1 MFMLNESFILI
12 LALIL
17 ILLLRWGFKTLPGEG
32 WQSLGCIPAIKG
44 ADGSWNA
51 VNLTYYGFFN
61 AVAYTL
67 AVALFFMLAGSMHLP
82 FIGTLAVIVAVLG
95 VCMPA
100 SRLLALA
107 VEGKRHTFT
116 VGGAFFAGLLVA
128 PAAILLV
135 NITVGERMGFDISML
150 HMLAAMSVAYA
161 MGEGVGR
168 LACISFG
175 CCYGKPLS
183 ACHPLVGRIFARWHF
198 VFSGETKK
206 IAYAHQLDG
215 QKVVPIQGL
224 TAALY
229 CASGLLGCYLFLKG
243 FVSCA
248 LIETLV
254 VTQGWRILSEFFR
267 ADYRGTGRLTAY
279 QIMAVLSI
287 VYAFFLFF
295 MLPVSGS
302 GPPDLTAGLQSLWDP
317 GIILCLGA
325 VWLCSFFYTGRSRV
339 IGATVHFYVMKEN
352 I

>member
-1 MFMLNESFILI
+1 MLNEIFVLTLTLI
-12 LALIL
+12 LAY
-17 ILLLRWGFKTLPGEG
+17 LLRWGFRTLPGEE
-32 WQSLGCIPAIKG
+32 WQILCCIPAIKG
-44 ADGSWNA
+44 ADGNWNA

-67 AVALFFMLAGSMHLP
+67 AVALFIMLTGSLQLP
-82 FIGTLAVIVAVLG
+82 FISNMAVIIVVLG

-100 SRLLALA
+100 SRLFALA

-116 VGGAFFAGLLVA
+116 VGGAFFAGLFAA

-135 NITVGERMGFDISML
+135 NITMGERLGFDIPAL
-150 HMLAAMSVAYA
+150 HMLAAMSIAYTV
-161 MGEGVGR
+161 GEGVGR

-183 ACHPLVGRIFARWHF
+183 ACHPLIGRVFARWHF

-215 QKVVPIQGL
+215 QKVLPIQGL

-243 FVSCA
+243 FTSCA
-248 LIETLV
+248 LIETLIIS
-254 VTQGWRILSEFFR
+254 QGWRILSEFFR
-267 ADYRGTGRLTAY
+267 ADYRGTGRITAY
-279 QIMAVLSI
+279 QVMAVLSV
-287 VYAFFLFF
+287 VYVFFLFF

-302 GPPDLTAGLQSLWDP
+302 GPPDLTAGLKSLWDP
-317 GIILCLGA
+317 CVILCLGA
-325 VWLCSFFYTGRSRV
+325 LWLCSFIYTGRSRV
-339 IGATVHFYVMKEN
+339 TGATVHYFVVKEN

>member
-1 MFMLNESFILI
+1 MLNEIFVLT
-12 LALIL
+12 LTLIL
-17 ILLLRWGFKTLPGEG
+17 ICLLRWGFRTLPGEE
-32 WQSLGCIPAIKG
+32 WQILCCIPAIKR

-61 AVAYTL
+61 AAAYTF
-67 AVALFFMLAGSMHLP
+67 AVALFFMLTGSLHLP
-82 FIGTLAVIVAVLG
+82 LIGALAVIIAVLG

-100 SRLLALA
+100 SRLFALA

-116 VGGAFFAGLLVA
+116 VGGAFFTGLFVA

-135 NITVGERMGFDISML
+135 NITLGERTGSDIPML
-150 HMLAAMSVAYA
+150 HMLAAMSVAYT

-183 ACHPLVGRIFARWHF
+183 ACHPLVGRIFTRWHF

-215 QKVVPIQGL
+215 RKVVPIQGL

-229 CASGLLGCYLFLKG
+229 CASGLLGCYLFLEG
-243 FVSCA
+243 FAPYA

-267 ADYRGTGRLTAY
+267 ADYRGTGRISTY
-279 QIMAVLSI
+279 QIMAVLS
-287 VYAFFLFF
+287 VAYAFFLLY
-295 MLPVSGS
+295 MMPVSGS
-302 GPPDLTAGLQSLWDP
+302 GPPDLTAGLKSLWDP
-317 GIILCLGA
+317 GVILCLGA
-325 VWLCSFFYTGRSRV
+325 LWLFSFLYTGRSRV
-339 IGATVHFYVMKEN
+339 TGAKVYFYVVKEN

>member
-1 MFMLNESFILI
+1 MLMLNEIFV
-12 LALIL
+12 LALTLIL
-17 ILLLRWGFKTLPGEG
+17 IFLLRWGFRTLPGEE
-32 WQSLGCIPAIKG
+32 WQILGCIPTIKR

-61 AVAYTL
+61 AAAYTF
-67 AVALFFMLAGSMHLP
+67 AVALFFMLTGSLHMP
-82 FIGTLAVIVAVLG
+82 FIFTLAVIIAVLG

-100 SRLLALA
+100 SKLIALA

-116 VGGAFFAGLLVA
+116 VGGAFFTGLFVA
-128 PAAILLV
+128 PAVILIV
-135 NITVGERMGFDISML
+135 NITMGVRMGFDIPVL
-150 HMLAAMSVAYA
+150 HILAAMSVAYA
-161 MGEGVGR
+161 MGEGLGR

-183 ACHPLVGRIFARWHF
+183 DCHPLVGRIFARWHF

-215 QKVVPIQGL
+215 RKVVPIQGL

-248 LIETLV
+248 LIETLII
-254 VTQGWRILSEFFR
+254 TQGWRILSEFFR
-267 ADYRGTGRLTAY
+267 ADYRGTGRMTAY
-279 QIMAVLSI
+279 QIMAILS
-287 VYAFFLFF
+287 VAYAFFLFF

-325 VWLCSFFYTGRSRV
+325 LWLCSFLYTGRSRV
-339 IGATVHFYVMKEN
+339 TGATAHFYVVKEN